1 MLPIPCWMVWHFLAK
16 CSAVTGRNRG
26 TFPAPTK
33 QSENRRNKDAVVRSP
48 PTPQDRSVKT
58 RIHSCTH
65 RAKTPPFTARP
76 CAHQQASTF
85 PLLVMDNSTYRG
97 TRFGAGG
104 NHRQGKERGWGLGVT
119 WEEGQGGEAS
129 RPVLGSCRP
138 PCPRGQPWWRRG
150 APGRRRPY
158 RRGIRQ

>member
-1 MLPIPCWMVWHFLAK
+1 MVWHFLAK
-16 CSAVTGRNRG
+16 CSAVTGHNTG

-58 RIHSCTH
+58 GIHSCTH
-65 RAKTPPFTARP
+65 RAHPSQPA
-76 CAHQQASTF
+76 CAHTNRPARF

>member
-1 MLPIPCWMVWHFLAK
+1 MVWHFLAK
-16 CSAVTGRNRG
+16 CSAVTGHNTG

-97 TRFGAGG
+97 TRFGGG
-104 NHRQGKERGWGLGVT
+104 AITDKEKNGGGGWG
-119 WEEGQGGEAS
+119 
-129 RPVLGSCRP
+129 
-138 PCPRGQPWWRRG
+138 
-150 APGRRRPY
+150 
-158 RRGIRQ
+158 